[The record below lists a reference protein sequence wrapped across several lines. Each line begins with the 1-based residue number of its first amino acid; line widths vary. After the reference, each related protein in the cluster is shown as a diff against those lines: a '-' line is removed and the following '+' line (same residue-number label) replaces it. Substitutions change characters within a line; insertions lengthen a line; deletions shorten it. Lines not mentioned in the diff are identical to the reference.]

1 MARLWRWLSLTA
13 LSSPA
18 GWRTLAEG
26 KAGRPPPPVK
36 RKTEGPK
43 GRSISAQGE
52 ALGFAVPLAGGLKD
66 RARLPFQG
74 KGLVGCGVSQGFALG

>member
-1 MARLWRWLSLTA
+1 MVIQVAPRRVGGNEPGAR
-13 LSSPA
+13 P
-18 GWRTLAEG
+18 
-26 KAGRPPPPVK
+26 AGRPPPVK
-36 RKTEGPK
+36 HKTEGPK

-52 ALGFAVPLAGGLKD
+52 ALGFAVPLAGGLKG